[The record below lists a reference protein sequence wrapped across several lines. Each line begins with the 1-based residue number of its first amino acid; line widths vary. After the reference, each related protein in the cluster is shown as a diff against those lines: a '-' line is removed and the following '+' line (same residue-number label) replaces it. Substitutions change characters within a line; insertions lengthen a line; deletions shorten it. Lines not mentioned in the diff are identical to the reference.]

1 MPDKIP
7 MVGRKHSPSPWIRS
21 TAMQNNP
28 YAHRKQKAVVRL
40 LRDGKPV
47 PNADIRLAMKRHA
60 FLFGCGAFEQEIIL
74 RI

>member
-1 MPDKIP
+1 
-7 MVGRKHSPSPWIRS
+7 
-21 TAMQNNP
+21 MQNNP